1 MYCRVIAC
9 DFDGTGATNGHP
21 APELYAALAA
31 ARLHG
36 MVTLLV
42 TGRVLEDVQRACD
55 ELSPFDAVVAEN
67 GAVVYLCSLGRIIQ
81 IGSPPPDY
89 FLGELRAHGV
99 PFHTG
104 NVIVGT
110 WEQHANKLLEL
121 IRRFGIDAQLV
132 FNRAALM
139 VLPSGINKGVGIRRA
154 LEELGR
160 SERNLIAFGDAENDI
175 PMFLDAEI
183 GVAARGSVPAVAALA
198 DDSLSQPGGAGVAL
212 YVRRLLE
219 RGGIVKSPARH
230 AVMVGK
236 TSEGSGVTLPASGAN
251 VVISGDPRSGK
262 SWIAGLISEQLIELG
277 YRICIIDPEG
287 DYTQMGQRSKIVTF
301 GHDLAL
307 PSPQAL
313 ARVLATQSTSIV
325 LTLSS
330 LAPSEQLNYT
340 KDLLAS
346 LQEGRDATGIPHW
359 LLIDEAHYFFRPG
372 SPCLEYLDSNT
383 GNFCLVTYR
392 PSLLAAEAYNGI
404 GAHIITSTKVEE
416 ERYFVTKI
424 LQAQSRGDLA
434 ARSALDSI
442 EWPCAGLLMTDPAA
456 KPWQVFIPK
465 ERITRHAHHARK
477 YADTRLPEDKAF
489 RFIDA
494 GRPIT
499 VHNMTEFYQAI
510 QSIPLASLRH
520 HINSGDFSRWIAEVL
535 GDQQLARGLRK
546 IERTTPAGVTPDRAE
561 ILAHIKDQYLIDQND
576 DGHPASG
583 DASRH

>member
-21 APELYAALAA
+21 APELYAALAS
-31 ARLHG
+31 ARSQG
-36 MVTLLV
+36 IVTLLV
-42 TGRVLEDVQRACD
+42 TGRVLEDVRRACD
-55 ELSPFDAVVAEN
+55 EFSPFDAVVAEN
-67 GAVVYLCSLGRIIQ
+67 GAIIYLCSLDRIIQ
-81 IGSPPPDY
+81 IGNPPPEC
-89 FLGELRAHGV
+89 FLGELRAQGV

-104 NVIVGT
+104 SVIVGT

-175 PMFLDAEI
+175 PMFVDAEI

-212 YVRRLLE
+212 YVRRLLQT
-219 RGGIVKSPARH
+219 GCIVKSPERRT
-230 AVMVGK
+230 VLLGK
-236 TSEGSGVTLPASGAN
+236 TSTGSGVTLPASGAN

-287 DYTQMGQRSKIVTF
+287 DYTQMGQRSRIVTF

-307 PSPQAL
+307 PSRQAL
-313 ARVLATQSTSIV
+313 ARVLATQSISMV

-330 LAPSEQLNYT
+330 LAPAEQLNYT
-340 KDLLAS
+340 KNLLAS
-346 LQEGRDATGIPHW
+346 LQERRDATGIPHW

-372 SPCLEYLDSNT
+372 SPCLKYLDSST
-383 GNFCLVTYR
+383 GNFCLITYR
-392 PSLLAAEAYNGI
+392 PSLLASEAYNGI
-404 GAHIITSTKVEE
+404 DAHIITSTKVEE

-424 LQAQSRGDLA
+424 MQSQRRGDMA
-434 ARSALDSI
+434 VRSALDGI
-442 EWPCAGLLMTDPAA
+442 EAPCAGLLMAEPAA
-456 KPWQVFIPK
+456 KPWQVFVPK

-477 YADTRLPEDKAF
+477 YADTRLPDDKAF
-489 RFIDA
+489 RFVDA
-494 GRPIT
+494 GRLTT
-499 VHNMTEFYQAI
+499 VHNMTEFYRAI

-520 HINSGDFSRWIAEVL
+520 HVNNGDFSRWVGEVL

-546 IERTTPAGVTPDRAE
+546 IERTTPAGATPDRAE
-561 ILAHIKDQYLIDQND
+561 ILAHIEDQYLIGRHDEGQ
-576 DGHPASG
+576 PESG
-583 DASRH
+583 DATGR